1 MVFPSLYNCS
11 RIIFLKL
18 KSISDEFQEVY
29 SSLET
34 KACVILNIRGV
45 GKIFVT
51 SVKIKVVDFLLS
63 LPRICF
69 QITYN
74 I

>member
-11 RIIFLKL
+11 RNIFLKL

-34 KACVILNIRGV
+34 KACVILNIRWV
-45 GKIFVT
+45 GKKFVT
-51 SVKIKVVDFLLS
+51 SV
-63 LPRICF
+63 
-69 QITYN
+69 
-74 I
+74 